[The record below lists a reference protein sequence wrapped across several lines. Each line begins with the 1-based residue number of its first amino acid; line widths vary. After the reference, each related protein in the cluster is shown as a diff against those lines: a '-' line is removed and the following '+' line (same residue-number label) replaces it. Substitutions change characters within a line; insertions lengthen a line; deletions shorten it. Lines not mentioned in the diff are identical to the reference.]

1 MTCSYQLA
9 FYRQGI
15 PERLLAVVR
24 YTMYEDDGKVSS
36 VDTIEYGN
44 NSLEKE
50 TFQGQVISSLECG
63 LDVSIMTSKE
73 IKDFPLLDELLNQ

>member
-63 LDVSIMTSKE
+63 LDVSIMTSKK
-73 IKDFPLLDELLNQ
+73 IKDFPLLDELINQ